1 MRNELPLTVIG
12 NLVDDPELR
21 FTSAGVAVA
30 RFTVASTPRTFDR
43 DTGAWRDGEP
53 TFLDCSCWRQLA
65 ENVAGSLSKG
75 SRVVV
80 AGRLRTDR
88 WENPEGEKRS
98 RMVLDADDVGASM
111 TFATVAIT
119 RTARP
124 VPPRETAPDDPWATA
139 SPVRP
144 TAPVGGADADIPA
157 EEPPF

>member
-43 DTGAWRDGEP
+43 ETGAWRDGEP

-88 WENPEGEKRS
+88 WDSPEGEKRS

-111 TFATVAIT
+111 TFATVTIT
-119 RTARP
+119 RTTRP

-139 SPVRP
+139 RPVRP
-144 TAPVGGADADIPA
+144 TTPTSGADAVPA
-157 EEPPF
+157 SAEAPF